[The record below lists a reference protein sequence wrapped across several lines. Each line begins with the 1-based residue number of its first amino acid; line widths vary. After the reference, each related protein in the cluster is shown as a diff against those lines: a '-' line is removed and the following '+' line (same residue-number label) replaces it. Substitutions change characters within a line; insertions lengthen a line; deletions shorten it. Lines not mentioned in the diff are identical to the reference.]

1 MTLSLFKLCL
11 AIPLL
16 TVVAGAQQIPM
27 GRILVRDGISA
38 ALMPLSSPP
47 ALVEPLSVPERFQVS
62 GVMVSVSTADSS
74 VESFHVSLRV
84 ETASGARLD
93 FSDIAHWNPS
103 RDWATQ
109 IFYTGKD
116 PVVKV
121 LTLTVIPL
129 QANQVK
135 NFEPEPTTD

>member
-1 MTLSLFKLCL
+1 MFRLWL
-11 AIPLL
+11 ALPLL
-16 TVVAGAQQIPM
+16 AATVASAQQIPM

-38 ALMPLSSPP
+38 ALMPLNPPP
-47 ALVEPLSVPERFQVS
+47 ALVEPLTAPERFLVS
-62 GVMVSVSTADSS
+62 GVMISVSTADSS
-74 VESFHVSLRV
+74 VESFHVSTRV
-84 ETASGARLD
+84 ETASGARFD
-93 FSDIAHWNPS
+93 FAAIARWNPS